1 MTSPQG
7 CVLSCFAVESLAGLC
22 WAVVLL
28 RVCVLGTLSWGHGDG
43 SSWVKGLGSHL
54 CNWESHSKPKG
65 NKRQKTSEHLPLFQ
79 GVLDVFVSPIAHTEI
94 SRLLLMESPIP
105 ILWKSVGVFVHVSGL
120 WISPRKT
127 GFINTL
133 QIKHCFKLVSVMPH
147 KETLDNH
154 LLVGAPGSPEAVTW
168 PEFPDRIATPEPQ

>member
-1 MTSPQG
+1 MIMDCWGTQAYDFSPR
-7 CVLSCFAVESLAGLC
+7 LC
-22 WAVVLL
+22 SELLCCGEPGRFVLL
-28 RVCVLGTLSWGHGDG
+28 RVCVLETLSWGHGDG

-105 ILWKSVGVFVHVSGL
+105 ILWESVGVFVHVSGL

-127 GFINTL
+127 GFINTGVADQAL
-133 QIKHCFKLVSVMPH
+133 F
-147 KETLDNH
+147 
-154 LLVGAPGSPEAVTW
+154 
-168 PEFPDRIATPEPQ
+168 